1 MKQCSIQSM
10 LGALHRLWVR
20 IGSGLRRFPPLLKR
34 NAGRIAYY
42 ALVVIAL
49 CAIARAAEAYRSG
62 SDGDALVLPAADAMD
77 VLQVEEPAPQVLLPE
92 AWNLLR
98 GYSEEPQWR
107 PGLGLW
113 ETHPA
118 VDFACTGGIVCLRE
132 GTVRTVGASGVY
144 GGFVEV
150 ESDGMLMRYAS
161 ITPAENMQ
169 PGMELELGDAIG
181 TADASMAGEADAGAH
196 LHLELYLD
204 GAAADF
210 ARYAE
215 QINAAD

>member
-1 MKQCSIQSM
+1 MKQCLIQSM
-10 LGALHRLWVR
+10 LCALHRLWVR

-161 ITPAENMQ
+161 IEPADGLE
-169 PGMELELGDAIG
+169 PGLVLNVGDAIG
-181 TADASMAGEADAGAH
+181 KADASMPSEADAGAH

-204 GAAADF
+204 GQAADFVQYAAAD
-210 ARYAE
+210 
-215 QINAAD
+215 

>member
-10 LGALHRLWVR
+10 LGALHRLWLR

-49 CAIARAAEAYRSG
+49 CAIARAAESYRSG

-92 AWNLLR
+92 AWKLLR

-150 ESDGMLMRYAS
+150 ERDGMLRRYAS
-161 ITPAENMQ
+161 IEPADGLE
-169 PGMELELGDAIG
+169 PGLVLNVGDAIG
-181 TADASMAGEADAGAH
+181 KADASMPSEADAGAH

-204 GAAADF
+204 GQTADFVQYAAAD
-210 ARYAE
+210 
-215 QINAAD
+215 

>member
-20 IGSGLRRFPPLLKR
+20 IGGGLRRFPPLLKR

-92 AWNLLR
+92 AWKLLR

-132 GTVRTVGASGVY
+132 GTVRTVGVSGVY

-161 ITPAENMQ
+161 IEPADGLE
-169 PGMELELGDAIG
+169 PGLVLNVGDAIG
-181 TADASMAGEADAGAH
+181 KADASMPSEADAGAH

-204 GAAADF
+204 GQAADFVQYAAAD
-210 ARYAE
+210 
-215 QINAAD
+215 

>member
-10 LGALHRLWVR
+10 LGALHRLWLR

-92 AWNLLR
+92 AWKLLR

-161 ITPAENMQ
+161 IEPADGLE
-169 PGMELELGDAIG
+169 PGLVLNVGDAIG
-181 TADASMAGEADAGAH
+181 KADASMPSEADAGAH

-204 GAAADF
+204 GQTADFVQYAAAD
-210 ARYAE
+210 
-215 QINAAD
+215 

>member
-161 ITPAENMQ
+161 IEPADGLE
-169 PGMELELGDAIG
+169 PGLVLNVGDAIG
-181 TADASMAGEADAGAH
+181 KADASMPSEADAGAH

-204 GAAADF
+204 GQTADFVQYAAAD
-210 ARYAE
+210 
-215 QINAAD
+215 

>member
-92 AWNLLR
+92 AWKLLR

-107 PGLGLW
+107 AGLGLW

-161 ITPAENMQ
+161 IEPADGLE
-169 PGMELELGDAIG
+169 PGLVLNVGDAIG
-181 TADASMAGEADAGAH
+181 KADASMPSEADAGAH

-204 GAAADF
+204 GQAADFVQYAAAD
-210 ARYAE
+210 
-215 QINAAD
+215 

>member
-1 MKQCSIQSM
+1 MKQWSIQSM
-10 LGALHRLWVR
+10 LGALHRLWLS

-49 CAIARAAEAYRSG
+49 CAIARAAESYRSG

-92 AWNLLR
+92 AWKLLR

-161 ITPAENMQ
+161 IEPADGLE
-169 PGMELELGDAIG
+169 PGLVLNVGDAIG
-181 TADASMAGEADAGAH
+181 KADASMPSEADAGAH

-204 GAAADF
+204 GQTADFVQYAAAD
-210 ARYAE
+210 
-215 QINAAD
+215 

>member
-20 IGSGLRRFPPLLKR
+20 IGGGLRRFPPLLKR

-92 AWNLLR
+92 AWKLLR

-107 PGLGLW
+107 SGLGLW

-118 VDFACTGGIVCLRE
+118 VDFACTGGIGCLRE

-161 ITPAENMQ
+161 IEPADGLE
-169 PGMELELGDAIG
+169 PGLVLNVGDAIG
-181 TADASMAGEADAGAH
+181 KADASMPSEADAGAH

-204 GAAADF
+204 GEAVDFVQYAAAD
-210 ARYAE
+210 
-215 QINAAD
+215 

>member
-10 LGALHRLWVR
+10 LGALHRLWLR

-161 ITPAENMQ
+161 IEPADGLE
-169 PGMELELGDAIG
+169 PGLVLNVGDAIG
-181 TADASMAGEADAGAH
+181 KADASMPSEADAGAH

-204 GAAADF
+204 GQAADFVQYAAAD
-210 ARYAE
+210 
-215 QINAAD
+215 